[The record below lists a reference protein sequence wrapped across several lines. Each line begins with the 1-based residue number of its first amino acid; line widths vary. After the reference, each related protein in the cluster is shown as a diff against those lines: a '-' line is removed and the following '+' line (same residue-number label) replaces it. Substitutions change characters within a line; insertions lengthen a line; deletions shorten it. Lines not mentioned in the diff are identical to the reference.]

1 MSRAGSASRLE
12 VMKIVVWVLVGI
24 GALVLLGGVVIP
36 LVHFL
41 LGTLGWLIAGALVV
55 GGGIWLAKRAGSRGE
70 VGSSDEA
77 QRLP

>member
-1 MSRAGSASRLE
+1 MSGLGSASRLV

-24 GALVLLGGVVIP
+24 GALVVLGGVVLP

-41 LGTLGWLIAGALVV
+41 LGALGWLIAGALVI

>member
-1 MSRAGSASRLE
+1 MSRACSAGTLD

-41 LGTLGWLIAGALVV
+41 LGALGWLVAGALVI

-70 VGSSDEA
+70 VGSSGEA

>member
-1 MSRAGSASRLE
+1 MSRPGSASTLD

-41 LGTLGWLIAGALVV
+41 LGALGWLIAGALVI
-55 GGGIWLAKRAGSRGE
+55 GGGMWLVKRGGVRKGVDSPG
-70 VGSSDEA
+70 EA